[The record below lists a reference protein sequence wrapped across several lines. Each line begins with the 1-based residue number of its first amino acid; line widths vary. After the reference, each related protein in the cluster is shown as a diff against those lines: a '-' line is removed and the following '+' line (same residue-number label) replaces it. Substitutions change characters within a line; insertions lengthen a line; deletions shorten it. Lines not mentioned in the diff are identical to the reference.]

1 LKNDSFSVDVIR
13 RILTV
18 LSFGGSTK
26 KTSLAGKT
34 GLNYAAMMRY
44 LGFLKMLQ
52 WVSYSGDS
60 GTVSLTW
67 LGSQFRRIL
76 VDGDDQDLQGMQK
89 EEIDMFFRQML
100 HNAPSR
106 ERPAAMQKKDP
117 SQKSSILLIDDEP
130 DALLTYRMFLT
141 DRGFSVE
148 AFSDPAS
155 AMERFV
161 QAPRKYDLVLTD
173 IRMKPVNGLQV
184 YQRVKMANPDAKVIF
199 ISALDAAEELVS
211 VFPGVKA
218 QDVIRKPIELE
229 AFMNIVKSAISG

>member
-1 LKNDSFSVDVIR
+1 MKNDSFSVDVIR
-13 RILTV
+13 RILTA

-76 VDGDDQDLQGMQK
+76 VDGDQCLQGTQK
-89 EEIDMFFRQML
+89 EEMDMFFSQML
-100 HNAPSR
+100 HNAPQR
-106 ERPAAMQKKDP
+106 ERPAVQSGDALQT
-117 SQKSSILLIDDEP
+117 SRILLIDDEP
-130 DALLTYRMFLT
+130 DALLTYKMFLT
-141 DRGFSVE
+141 DRGFSVD

-155 AMERFV
+155 AMERFAQV
-161 QAPRKYDLVLTD
+161 PKKYDLVLTD

-184 YQRVKMANPDAKVIF
+184 YQKVKMANPDAKVIF
-199 ISALDAAEELVS
+199 ISALDAAEELVT
-211 VFPGVKA
+211 VFPGVKT

-229 AFMNIVKSAISG
+229 AFMNIVKSAMSG

>member
-13 RILTV
+13 RILTA

-76 VDGDDQDLQGMQK
+76 VDGDQNLQGMQK
-89 EEIDMFFRQML
+89 EEMDVFFRQMFR
-100 HNAPSR
+100 NAPSE
-106 ERPAAMQKKDP
+106 ERPAAMQDRDP

-141 DRGFSVE
+141 DRGFSVD
-148 AFSDPAS
+148 AFSDPAL
-155 AMERFV
+155 AMARFV
-161 QAPRKYDLVLTD
+161 QTPKKYHLVLTD
-173 IRMKPVNGLQV
+173 IRMRPVNGLQV
-184 YQRVKMANPDAKVIF
+184 YQKVKMANPDAKVIF

-211 VFPGVKA
+211 VFPDVKT

-229 AFMNIVKSAISG
+229 AFMNIVKNAISG